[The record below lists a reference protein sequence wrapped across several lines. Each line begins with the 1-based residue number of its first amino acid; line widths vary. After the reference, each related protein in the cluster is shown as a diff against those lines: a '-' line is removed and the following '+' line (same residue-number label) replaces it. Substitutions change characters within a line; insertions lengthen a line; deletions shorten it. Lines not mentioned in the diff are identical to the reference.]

1 MIMKAK
7 IFNEAKHQNEI
18 LNQIKKEV
26 SELKSNL
33 FKVPGIVFI
42 VLRDHVEN
50 MRNSVSIYEKVAKE
64 LGFKTR
70 FEFLPY
76 KTEDD
81 KLSKVVEEYSKNPE
95 IHSVAILKPSSTG
108 LIPVSLTRMFRNA
121 LSEFKNDVANEIERT
136 RRQLNPFS
144 LLRNYNL
151 VRREFALRQGL

>member
-1 MIMKAK
+1 MKAK

-64 LGFKTR
+64 LGFKTKV
-70 FEFLPY
+70 EFMPP
-76 KTEDD
+76 KTNDD
-81 KLSKVVEEYSKNPE
+81 ELSKVVEEYSKNPE
-95 IHSVAILKPSSTG
+95 IHSVTILKASSDSFVN
-108 LIPVSLTRMFRNA
+108 VSLIGILRNA
-121 LSEFKNDVANEIERT
+121 LSEFKNT
-136 RRQLNPFS
+136 
-144 LLRNYNL
+144 
-151 VRREFALRQGL
+151 